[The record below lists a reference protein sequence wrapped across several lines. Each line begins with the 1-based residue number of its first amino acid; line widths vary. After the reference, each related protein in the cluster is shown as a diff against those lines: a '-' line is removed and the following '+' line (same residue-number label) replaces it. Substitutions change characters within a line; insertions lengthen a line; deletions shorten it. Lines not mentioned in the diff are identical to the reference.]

1 MDKLKDYI
9 KTLLKLAIQ
18 NNPEEVLKVV
28 RNAKATNLVVQNY
41 NQNQPRVQKGNPN
54 GGQFAKNTVDLT
66 NYFTSTPTMK
76 EVK

>member
-18 NNPEEVLKVV
+18 NNPEVLKVV

-41 NQNQPRVQKGNPN
+41 NQNQPRVPKGNPK
-54 GGQFAKNTVDLT
+54 GGQFAKNTVDLKIIL
-66 NYFTSTPTMK
+66 PLLLQ
-76 EVK
+76 

>member
-18 NNPEEVLKVV
+18 NNPEVLKVV

-41 NQNQPRVQKGNPN
+41 NQNQPRVPKGNPK

>member
-18 NNPEEVLKVV
+18 NNPEVLKVV
-28 RNAKATNLVVQNY
+28 RNAKATNPEIQNY
-41 NQNQPRVQKGNPN
+41 NQNQPRVPKGNPN
-54 GGQFAKNTVDLT
+54 GWQFAKNTVDLT